1 MKKLLCLALS
11 ITVVSIGSVAL
22 AAGYCPS
29 NTEFHTKIQGYQL
42 RAMAAVQNPSSMS
55 LEDMDRLQNEQQTYL
70 NSIFPNCLQYFRT
83 TQNPDCSRLAM
94 LSSSYLLLDKSKQ
107 PAAKTQTYS
116 LLNSLYGKCQPYEL
130 DTVKIMIK

>member
-11 ITVVSIGSVAL
+11 ITVVSIGSIAL

-29 NTEFHTKIQGYQL
+29 NTEFQTKIQGYRL
-42 RAMAAVQNPSSMS
+42 RAMSAVQNPSSMS
-55 LEDMDRLQNEQQTYL
+55 LENIDRLQNEQQTYL

-94 LSSSYLLLDKSKQ
+94 LSSGYLFLDKSKQ
-107 PAAKTQTYS
+107 PAAKAQTYS

>member
-11 ITVVSIGSVAL
+11 ITVVSIGSIAL

-29 NTEFHTKIQGYQL
+29 NTEFQTKIQGYRL
-42 RAMAAVQNPSSMS
+42 RAMSAVQNPSSMS

-94 LSSSYLLLDKSKQ
+94 LSSGYLFLDKSKQ

>member
-11 ITVVSIGSVAL
+11 ITVVSIGSIAL

-29 NTEFHTKIQGYQL
+29 NTEFHTKIQGYRL
-42 RAMAAVQNPSSMS
+42 RAMSAVQNPSSMS
-55 LEDMDRLQNEQQTYL
+55 LENIDRLQNEQQTYL

-94 LSSSYLLLDKSKQ
+94 LSSGYLFLDKSKQ
-107 PAAKTQTYS
+107 PAAKAQTYS